1 MDKFLVTKKRPQ
13 IELEENQEVKEKKV
27 SRGKP
32 K

>member
-13 IELEENQEVKEKKV
+13 IELEENQEVKEKK